1 MDFKRTTN
9 STANLD
15 EFINGAE
22 TQIEPKKRNNKVTI
36 NVKLSREL
44 GERIREKYPKI
55 SLTKWIEQALI
66 QEIPHIKEN
75 VLPFI
80 YQKAEWHNMT
90 IQNFVKF
97 KMGLLDTPQSKTP
110 KDKKENIRYIGIKT
124 QNKENKEAIKRN
136 AENLGLKL
144 SVYSEIKIL
153 ATYELKDIFTF
164 EELMQ
169 FKAEA
174 MNYDLELDE
183 YIAMRIKGWKT
194 TETTYLLF
202 YEASFKTNL
211 KE

>member
-80 YQKAEWHNMT
+80 YQKAEWYNMT

-97 KMGLLDTPQSKTP
+97 KMSLLDTPQSKTP

-183 YIAMRIKGWKT
+183 YIAMRIKG
-194 TETTYLLF
+194 
-202 YEASFKTNL
+202 
-211 KE
+211 

>member
-22 TQIEPKKRNNKVTI
+22 TQNESIKKNETYLYVHAGFSKEI
-36 NVKLSREL
+36 
-44 GERIREKYPKI
+44 GDRIKQKYSKM

-136 AENLGLKL
+136 AENLGL
-144 SVYSEIKIL
+144 SVRSYSKIKIL
-153 ATYELKDIFTF
+153 ATYELKDMFTF

-183 YIAMRIKGWKT
+183 YITMRIKG
-194 TETTYLLF
+194 
-202 YEASFKTNL
+202 
-211 KE
+211 